1 MGEMKDGNAVK
12 ASIISDSMC
21 ARAYRFGVAEA
32 LNVTLD
38 NAFSLIADPDMDD
51 DSMGKLAGTVDVLM
65 ALYSLLKECEKAHSE
80 EILKL
85 ISCVDTK
92 RLQLAVGKAKKKSQA
107 EAGKAKK
114 KSQE

>member
-1 MGEMKDGNAVK
+1 MGEMKDGNTVK

-85 ISCVDTK
+85 ISCLDTK
-92 RLQLAVGKAKKKSQA
+92 RLQLAADKARVKTSSKSSKKGK
-107 EAGKAKK
+107 
-114 KSQE
+114 